1 MKKSRWFVVL
11 LFIAIYYSLVHFLP
25 SEKEQEEKKLAKLEF
40 RNALE
45 KQLVGKWNFNDFP
58 AGMED
63 ARCYHLLSA
72 DGGYYYRGSDN
83 SKFHGGSWTVSLS
96 DSILSI
102 AIDSPGYS
110 TSFKIKKI
118 EPNHLLLRK
127 IKPDSLTRHS
137 EWFRHKES
145 VLLEGDEVN

>member
-1 MKKSRWFVVL
+1 MKGTRLLVIL
-11 LFIAIYYSLVHFLP
+11 LFVAIYLFLHFFLP

-40 RNALE
+40 RNVLE

-63 ARCYHLLSA
+63 GRCYHLLSA

-83 SKFHGGSWTVSLS
+83 GKFHGGKWKVSLK
-96 DSILSI
+96 DSLLNILSG
-102 AIDSPGYS
+102 SPEKTTTY
-110 TSFKIKKI
+110 KIKKI
-118 EPNHLLLRK
+118 EPTHLILRE
-127 IKPDSLTRHS
+127 IKPDSLTRDS

-145 VLLEGDEVN
+145 VLLEGYKAN